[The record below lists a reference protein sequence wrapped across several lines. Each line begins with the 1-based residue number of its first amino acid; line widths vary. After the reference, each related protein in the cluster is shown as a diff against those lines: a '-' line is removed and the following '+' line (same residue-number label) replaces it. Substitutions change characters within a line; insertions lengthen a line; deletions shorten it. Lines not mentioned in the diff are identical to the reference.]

1 MPATLSR
8 IFGWSPPL
16 NETFVEVDVP
26 DQPLPPHLPIYH
38 TAEPSSPA
46 SSTSTLSDSQ
56 MEQRSEAV
64 RKGDPGWVARP
75 RNEFIL
81 FRCDY
86 VRKHTKEGGNKRNRR
101 HPGQEAEKTLS
112 KLAAEAWRA
121 LPQEERLYWR
131 EQANLERN
139 DHARKYPDYRYR
151 PKKSATARKRTSRS
165 SGSMSAGVITN
176 CKSIPAPALLNPIT
190 VSRSPSTESPAPMR
204 LVERPGTL
212 FLDNSLRKST
222 SVPLLPSHAVAVE
235 HRNNWMPLNFQPIQS
250 SLGSR
255 MNPSGIN
262 NYPQPIHPSLHHSQ
276 SYDSLAL
283 STPALSESMSIADS
297 TSSSL
302 INWNGE
308 PPLLAPQP
316 TSYVDPLPL
325 PIHSNF
331 GPGPMQLQS
340 PGGPKFLHAV
350 SGGYPS
356 LRPNDVQW
364 VPGAYQP
371 TAPVGGLLMR
381 TASGNG
387 AESLMNGYR
396 ANVNLGVV
404 PGEYLTSSAE
414 MTPDEIFVMDRDEYF
429 TSSYQ

>member
-26 DQPLPPHLPIYH
+26 DQPLPPHLPTYH

-46 SSTSTLSDSQ
+46 SSTSTLSDGQ

-101 HPGQEAEKTLS
+101 HPGHEAEKTLS

-165 SGSMSAGVITN
+165 SGSVSAGVITN

-235 HRNNWMPLNFQPIQS
+235 HRNNWVPLNLQPIQG
-250 SLGSR
+250 SLDSR

-262 NYPQPIHPSLHHSQ
+262 
-276 SYDSLAL
+276 
-283 STPALSESMSIADS
+283 
-297 TSSSL
+297 
-302 INWNGE
+302 
-308 PPLLAPQP
+308 
-316 TSYVDPLPL
+316 
-325 PIHSNF
+325 
-331 GPGPMQLQS
+331 QLQS
-340 PGGPKFLHAV
+340 PGGPKFLNAV

-356 LRPNDVQW
+356 LPPHQCGPNDVHW

-371 TAPVGGLLMR
+371 TAPAGVGLLMR

-387 AESLMNGYR
+387 AENLLNGYR
-396 ANVNLGVV
+396 ANVNVNLGVV

-414 MTPDEIFVMDRDEYF
+414 MTPDEVFVMDRDEYF

>member
-8 IFGWSPPL
+8 IFGWSPPP

-26 DQPLPPHLPIYH
+26 DQPLPLQLPSYH

-46 SSTSTLSDSQ
+46 SSISALSDSQ
-56 MEQRSEAV
+56 TEHRSDTA

-165 SGSMSAGVITN
+165 SGSMSAGVITS

-190 VSRSPSTESPAPMR
+190 VSRSPSTESQAPMR
-204 LVERPGTL
+204 LIERPGTL

-235 HRNNWMPLNFQPIQS
+235 HRNNWMPLDLQPIMGS
-250 SLGSR
+250 PNSR
-255 MNPSGIN
+255 MNLCRIN
-262 NYPQPIHPSLHHSQ
+262 VSFLGFYCPTIRILIDLRSLH
-276 SYDSLAL
+276 
-283 STPALSESMSIADS
+283 
-297 TSSSL
+297 
-302 INWNGE
+302 
-308 PPLLAPQP
+308 
-316 TSYVDPLPL
+316 
-325 PIHSNF
+325 
-331 GPGPMQLQS
+331 
-340 PGGPKFLHAV
+340 
-350 SGGYPS
+350 
-356 LRPNDVQW
+356 
-364 VPGAYQP
+364 
-371 TAPVGGLLMR
+371 
-381 TASGNG
+381 
-387 AESLMNGYR
+387 
-396 ANVNLGVV
+396 
-404 PGEYLTSSAE
+404 
-414 MTPDEIFVMDRDEYF
+414 
-429 TSSYQ
+429 